1 MTSVPDQ
8 PPPPAAPPAFD
19 DYADDYDAALE
30 RGISLSGEHKDYFA
44 EQRVRWLA
52 RRLQRAGARPTR
64 ILDFGCG
71 TGTAMPYLRQAFPDA
86 ELVGT
91 DISERSLAQARKAQ
105 SGTGA
110 QFHPYP
116 VYRTPRPF
124 DLVFSN
130 GVFHH
135 IPPAERAG
143 AVEYLQASMAAGG
156 WFALWENNPWNP
168 GTRLVM
174 SRIPFDRDAITLTPP
189 EARALLRAG
198 GLTPRRTDAL
208 FIFPHALRALRFVE
222 PWLASLPL
230 GAQYLVLAQ
239 RPA

>member
-1 MTSVPDQ
+1 MSSID
-8 PPPPAAPPAFD
+8 A
-19 DYADDYDAALE
+19 YASDYDAALDQ
-30 RGISLSGEHKDYFA
+30 GLKLTGEPKEYFA
-44 EQRVRWLA
+44 AHRIDWLKQRLLGRDAEVRSA
-52 RRLQRAGARPTR
+52 
-64 ILDFGCG
+64 LDFGCG
-71 TGTAMPYLRQAFPDA
+71 TGTSCCYLWQGFGLRHYMGYDPSAHSIQ
-86 ELVGT
+86 
-91 DISERSLAQARKAQ
+91 QARAGV
-105 SGTGA
+105 SFPGA
-110 QFHPYP
+110 RFES
-116 VYRTPRPF
+116 TPETVPAEAF
-124 DLVFSN
+124 DLAFTN